1 MRTLL
6 PFRKIGFSLVAVV
19 SLAVALQ
26 VSAQEVWYYNRAI
39 KFPPSDTAQVRPYAL
54 TIDAKGNIWV
64 ISSAATDTAAHNS
77 VWEAGPKDTTFTKVV
92 DFGSY
97 YDPASSSYFDKNVGT
112 LRGISALGQD
122 IYLSGNQPYPL
133 TQPNTVS
140 FIYILRN
147 GSVSDSVHLGYGM
160 RGGGFGTY
168 IDCIQMTN
176 DSIAFVG
183 CPYDP
188 NHVGPS
194 WRAYNMTGHQIVA
207 YDKAGTPSTRNFGY
221 FLLGDPAYAYSG
233 YYSPAPG
240 GPMDANATDEIRSIA
255 LIPGMNYADSANAIK
270 NSYFFTSR
278 SSSPVNPS
286 TGGIAIWTGGYD
298 RQPSLYSAKQVTDV
312 AGDLSLG
319 SYTYYGIAADSSGN
333 LFVCRADSGYK
344 WVKIF
349 KVVGTFATEIGHL
362 PSKTDP
368 NNPDPK
374 GAPFQGPTAVTLSP
388 DQREVYVADQAARE
402 VFVFS
407 TTITKVDGGQPL
419 QPYHFALRQNYPNP
433 FNPTTIITYE
443 LEKSGRVSLSVFN
456 VLGEKVATLIDGV
469 QSAGI
474 HTVSFDGSNL
484 PSGLYFYSLQSID
497 RKITRK
503 MILIR

>member
-1 MRTLL
+1 MRSFIQYDKAGLL
-6 PFRKIGFSLVAVV
+6 LLI
-19 SLAVALQ
+19 LAFFTFAPRIA
-26 VSAQEVWYYNRAI
+26 AQEIWYYNRAI
-39 KFPPSDTAQVRPYAL
+39 KFPASDTARIRPYAL
-54 TIDAKGNIWV
+54 TVDARGNVWV

-77 VWEAGPKDTTFTKVV
+77 VWKAGPSDTSFSKVV

-122 IYLSGNQPYPL
+122 IFISGNQPYPL
-133 TQPNTVS
+133 TQPNTVA

-147 GSVSDSVHLGYGM
+147 GSITDSVHLGYGM

-168 IDCIQMTN
+168 IDCIQLSS

-194 WRAYNMTGHQIVA
+194 WRAYNMTSHPIVA
-207 YDKAGTPSTRNFGY
+207 YDKSGAASTRNFGY
-221 FLLGDPAYAYSG
+221 FLLGDPSYQYSA

-240 GPMDANATDEIRSIA
+240 GPMDVNATDQIRSIA

-270 NSYFFTSR
+270 HSYFFTSR

-298 RQPSLYSAKQVTDV
+298 RQPSLYTAKQVTDV

-319 SYTYYGIAADSSGN
+319 TYTYYGITADSSGN
-333 LFVCRADSGYK
+333 LYVCRADSGYK

-349 KVVGTFATEIGHL
+349 QIVGTFATEIGHL

-374 GAPFQGPTAVTLSP
+374 GAPFQGPTAVSLSP
-388 DQREVYVADQAARE
+388 DEKTVYVADQSSRQ
-402 VFVFS
+402 VFVF
-407 TTITKVDGGQPL
+407 TRTVTKVDEGQPL

-433 FNPTTIITYE
+433 FNPTTVISYE
-443 LEKSGRVSLSVFN
+443 LEKTGRVNLNVFN

-474 HTVSFDGSNL
+474 HSVSFDGSGF
-484 PSGLYFYSLQSID
+484 PSGIYFYSLQSGE
-497 RKITRK
+497 KKMTKK
-503 MILIR
+503 MILLK